1 MGISL
6 KIICIGEINIVK
18 NNNSNELNSSW
29 IIVEKK
35 YGLCFAY
42 MVVETFVDGFFESK
56 MGKRYHGQLCN

>member
-6 KIICIGEINIVK
+6 KIICIGAINIVK

-29 IIVEKK
+29 NIVEKK

-42 MVVETFVDGFFESK
+42 MIVETPMNEVFKSK
-56 MGKRYHGQLCN
+56 MGKRYHG